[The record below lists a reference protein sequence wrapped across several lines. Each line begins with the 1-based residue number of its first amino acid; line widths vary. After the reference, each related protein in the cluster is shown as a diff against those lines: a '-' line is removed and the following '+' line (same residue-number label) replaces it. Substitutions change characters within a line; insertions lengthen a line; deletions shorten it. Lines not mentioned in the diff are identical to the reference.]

1 MPEIVEISK
10 RVNMYEITD
19 ISDIVS
25 ISKKVKSWI
34 VKKDYMVEIH
44 EIVRIFERTE
54 IVEMVNMY
62 LR

>member
-1 MPEIVEISK
+1 MPEIVEISR

-34 VKKDYMVEIH
+34 VEKNYMAEIH

-54 IVEMVNMY
+54 IVEMENMY